1 MKIDAS
7 FARQGFRD
15 RANAN
20 GHFFAVAPMLL
31 ALIMFWPFGG
41 GEKVPMV
48 AGTQTPAAR
57 GTVIVR
63 TGSNNNS
70 RLDLKVQALAKASS
84 LTPAANAYV
93 VWVQPPGQSAQNEG
107 ELKVDKNLN
116 GELHTETS
124 YKRFKVFV
132 TAEQNA
138 QVQAPKGAQVLT
150 ADVAQ
155 S

>member
-1 MKIDAS
+1 MKINAI
-7 FARQGFRD
+7 FARQVVRD

-20 GHFFAVAPMLL
+20 VHFFAVAPMLL
-31 ALIMFWPFGG
+31 ALILFWPFGG
-41 GEKVPMV
+41 SEKVPMV

-57 GTVIVR
+57 GTVTVHIS
-63 TGSNNNS
+63 SNNNS
-70 RLDLKVQALAKASS
+70 RLDLKVQALAKPSS

-93 VWVQPPGQSAQNEG
+93 VWVQPPGEPAQNEG

-138 QVQAPKGAQVLT
+138 QVHAPSGPEVLT